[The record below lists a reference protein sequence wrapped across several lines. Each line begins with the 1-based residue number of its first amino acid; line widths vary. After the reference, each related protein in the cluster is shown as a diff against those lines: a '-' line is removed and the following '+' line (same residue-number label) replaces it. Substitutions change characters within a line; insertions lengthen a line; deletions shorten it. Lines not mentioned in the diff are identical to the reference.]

1 MRKAAVVLAL
11 LVLAGCQSD
20 DPRSDDPGFPSSRT
34 PAASPTSP
42 DSLLIGLVGTLSG
55 PDEWRGEDAF
65 EGAEPAIHRL
75 NRTRGDG
82 PRFELVT
89 RDDGGDPQR
98 ATELVEELAANDR
111 YVGIVYAGPP
121 QGLPPAEPALARA
134 GIPALLCFGDLYY
147 SRELSPHVFQ
157 MSPSYLWGARRLAA
171 YLFRDR
177 RYRTVT
183 AIVEPGS
190 PSREALLTAFGEEGR
205 RPRRMITGG
214 GDLRDDLRVL
224 KRSKAEA
231 IVVDAGPRRTAE
243 VIETLRSMGS
253 LYRSTDRARIAS
265 AGSRKLARRHARKW
279 RPQIV
284 TFDLGMSARVAAARP
299 PAGTIAADTYARG
312 ASHLPV
318 PSLQR
323 FAADFREWWAD
334 QPPFGWELRS
344 YDAVR
349 ALGWAVGRGG
359 DDLAETLEG
368 LRQMRFGGLPI
379 TFGPDDHTAVEQT
392 TVGLWAVPRPPVLK
406 GLRERDDLALPWA
419 MLHRGFTID
428 GEHTMVLNRDWK
440 HLFSGR
446 TFPKGPT
453 PKLTRARFGI
463 TTSRKDPV
471 H

>member
-1 MRKAAVVLAL
+1 MLAL
-11 LVLAGCQSD
+11 LVLASCQGD
-20 DPRSDDPGFPSSRT
+20 DPGSDDPGFPSSRT
-34 PAASPTSP
+34 PAASPTSD

-65 EGAEPAIHRL
+65 EGAEPAVHHL

-89 RDDGGDPQR
+89 RDDGGDAQR
-98 ATELVEELAANDR
+98 ATELVRELAANDR

-121 QGLPPAEPALARA
+121 KGLPPAEPALASA
-134 GIPALLCFGDLYY
+134 GIPAFLSYGDLYLA
-147 SRELSPHVFQ
+147 RRLSPHVFQ
-157 MSPSYLWGARRLAA
+157 MSPSYLWSARRLAA

-177 RYRTVT
+177 RYENVG
-183 AIVEPGS
+183 ALVEPGS
-190 PSREALLTAFGEEGR
+190 PARAALVTAFGEEGR
-205 RPRRMITGG
+205 RPKRIVARSDELRR
-214 GDLRDDLRVL
+214 DLAEL
-224 KRSKAEA
+224 KRAKVEA
-231 IVVDAGPRRTAE
+231 VVVDASPGHTSE
-243 VIETLRSMGS
+243 VVETLRDMGA

-265 AGSRKLARRHARKW
+265 ARSAKTARRHARRW
-279 RPQIV
+279 RPQLL
-284 TFDLGMSARVAAARP
+284 TFDLGLGPRVAAARP

-312 ASHLPV
+312 AAFLPV
-318 PSLQR
+318 PSLER
-323 FAADFREWWAD
+323 YDGAFREWWGGD
-334 QPPFGWELRS
+334 PPSGWELRS

-349 ALGWAVGRGG
+349 ALGWAVERGG
-359 DDLAETLEG
+359 DDLAVVLEG
-368 LRQMRFGGLPI
+368 LRGTRFGGLPV

-392 TVGLWAVPRPPVLK
+392 AVGLWAVPRPAVERS
-406 GLRERDDLALPWA
+406 LRERGKLPFPWT

-440 HLFSGR
+440 HLFKGR

-453 PKLTRARFGI
+453 PELKRARFGI